1 MANDFIRLFVGLLT
15 ATFLQPANA
24 FNPAKDRWQC
34 KQGDAICVTS
44 FRWCSS
50 NAQDT
55 SKGCSFPEN
64 TYPYYNR
71 EEGMNPALVLWD
83 EEYNLTWASA
93 DPDYPVLVNWG
104 FGRYTTATTSQSY
117 SWSKNLT
124 NGENSFSFTF
134 KELAA
139 DFPTKKYD
147 INSDEV
153 KSIVGSVLNSFTVSQ
168 PEKPYGEEYS
178 YTPWIDTSDQFSVFD
193 DIITLYLNAQ
203 ESVTKGEITHRW
215 KLGVGIGVG
224 IGLPLLMAVSFPIGM
239 SMKGGGVSKSSGL
252 KPNDGNDEVRL
263 SQQSSSRA

>member
-1 MANDFIRLFVGLLT
+1 MANDFTWLFVGLLT
-15 ATFLQPANA
+15 ATLLHPANA

-50 NAQDT
+50 NDQDT

-83 EEYNLTWASA
+83 EKYNLSWASA
-93 DPDYPVLVNWG
+93 DPDYPVLVNWR
-104 FGRYTTATTSQSY
+104 FGRYINATTSESY
-117 SWSKNLT
+117 SWSKRD
-124 NGENSFSFTF
+124 NSFSFTF

-153 KSIVGSVLNSFTVSQ
+153 KSIIGSVLNSFTVSQ
-168 PEKPYGEEYS
+168 PEKPYGEEYTS
-178 YTPWIDTSDQFSVFD
+178 NPWVDTSDQFSVFD
-193 DIITLYLNAQ
+193 DIITLYLDAQ
-203 ESVTKGEITHRW
+203 ESAAKGEVTRRW

-224 IGLPLLMAVSFPIGM
+224 IGVPLLMAVSFLIGM
-239 SMKGGGVSKSSGL
+239 FMKGGAVPKSSGL
-252 KPNDGNDEVRL
+252 KTSDGNREARL
-263 SQQSSSRA
+263 YSKVATEHE

>member
-1 MANDFIRLFVGLLT
+1 MLT
-15 ATFLQPANA
+15 IT
-24 FNPAKDRWQC
+24 
-34 KQGDAICVTS
+34 
-44 FRWCSS
+44 
-50 NAQDT
+50 
-55 SKGCSFPEN
+55 
-64 TYPYYNR
+64 
-71 EEGMNPALVLWD
+71 
-83 EEYNLTWASA
+83 
-93 DPDYPVLVNWG
+93 PD
-104 FGRYTTATTSQSY
+104 
-117 SWSKNLT
+117 LT

-224 IGLPLLMAVSFPIGM
+224 IGLPLLMAVSFLIGM

-252 KPNDGNDEVRL
+252 KTNDGNDEVRL